1 MFGHLAVAATV
12 ALARCG
18 DDQALFAQPEPI
30 VVELVAASQPSR
42 MPQRA
47 ERTPEPTRGAE
58 APNVPPPP
66 PNPSDLSVPT
76 EPVKG
81 QKTDARSSL
90 VDELR
95 KETLLRDLAA
105 EVGSA
110 DRAATSAD
118 HTDGA
123 GTVSRAGVRDPALS
137 RWVQAAQ
144 AMIDKNFHPLPAL
157 CAANRALVAEARVF
171 VQPDGTIDGDAEVTA
186 TSGNGSFDG
195 ACKRAFAATGK
206 LPPVP
211 PNHPDGLDAV
221 LTCPCPR

>member
-1 MFGHLAVAATV
+1 MFAHALVVATV

-18 DDQALFAQPEPI
+18 DDAPLFRPPEPI
-30 VVELVAASQPSR
+30 IVELVAASQASR

-47 ERTPEPTRGAE
+47 ERTPEPTRGTSNPE
-58 APNVPPPP
+58 ATPPP
-66 PNPSDLSVPT
+66 PNPSDLAIPK
-76 EPVKG
+76 EDVKG
-81 QKTDARSSL
+81 QKSDARSSL

-95 KETLLRDLAA
+95 KEALLRDLAA
-105 EVGSA
+105 EVGA
-110 DRAATSAD
+110 DDRAATSAES
-118 HTDGA
+118 TDGA
-123 GTVSRAGVRDPALS
+123 GTVSRSGVRDPALS

-144 AMIDKNFHPLPAL
+144 ALIDKNFHPLPAL
-157 CAANRALVAEARVF
+157 CAANKSLLAEARVF
-171 VQPDGTIDGDAEVTA
+171 VQPDGAIDGDAEVTA